1 MKTHVIISLLCC
13 AAIANACGTRTEASE
28 TEATVR
34 HKRAPRSK
42 PLTATLDVEVKDGVK
57 FALLVTNESAKRVEV
72 LFPSA
77 QTHDFLV
84 LDSLGTPVW
93 KWSKGRLFTSS
104 LSTSMIDSDDTKE
117 FEDGWD
123 AEGMHGKFTV
133 VATLESS
140 NFPVQQRTEFRV
152 P

>member
-1 MKTHVIISLLCC
+1 MKTRVIISLLCC
-13 AAIANACGTRTEASE
+13 VALANGCGTRTEASE
-28 TEATVR
+28 PEATAH
-34 HKRAPRSK
+34 HKRALRSK

-117 FEDGWD
+117 FENGWD

-140 NFPVQQRTEFRV
+140 NFPVQQRTEFRL

>member
-13 AAIANACGTRTEASE
+13 VALANACGTRTEASE
-28 TEATVR
+28 AVATTR

-42 PLTATLDVEVKDGVK
+42 PLTSTLDVEVKDGVK

-104 LSTSMIDSDDTKE
+104 LSTSMIDVDDTKE
-117 FEDGWD
+117 YEDGWD
-123 AEGMHGKFTV
+123 AEGKHGRFTV

-140 NFPVQQRTEFRV
+140 NFPVVQRTEFRV